1 MAKFEIAIVEAQD
14 YAFQELRTL
23 LQAKDFELER
33 FREQDLAVVE
43 RLGSACLCIIG
54 ADRADPWRSIALLQ
68 RLTLSR
74 PDLRTILLAWK
85 SSEELAIAALRAKA
99 TDYFAPPIR
108 LRDVASRI
116 RATASA
122 FLPAPAPV
130 ANPVAPKSECPPIV
144 GESHAMREVRSYLLR
159 LAQRD
164 CNSLL
169 LGETGTGKDLVAQAI
184 HANSPRRNRPFV
196 CVNCAAIPDTLLESE
211 LFGYER
217 GAFTGANVR
226 TAGKIEQ
233 AQGGTIFFD
242 EIGEMTPYAQ
252 AKILRVIEDRQIQR
266 LGGRGSVPVN
276 VRVLSATNQNL
287 PKLISQHRF
296 RKDLYFRLNVACIRV
311 PALRERREDIADLS
325 RHYVEVFNRET
336 GCVVE
341 GFAQEA
347 VEYLQNYDWPGN
359 VRELKNFIES
369 VFVDP
374 PRGTIDL
381 DCVMRASNR
390 LSSGASC
397 PAEKEQ
403 LLEALA
409 EAQGNKSK
417 AAERLHWSRMTIY
430 RKIAKYKL
438 QSSDDRYSVA
448 GAGAG

>member
-1 MAKFEIAIVEAQD
+1 MAKFEIPIVETQD
-14 YAFQELRTL
+14 CAFQELCSL
-23 LQAKDFELER
+23 LPSKDFNLR
-33 FREQDLAVVE
+33 RYREQELLASE
-43 RLGSACLCIIG
+43 RLIDVRLCIIG
-54 ADRADPWRSIALLQ
+54 ADRGDPWRGIALLQ
-68 RLTLSR
+68 RLVESR
-74 PDLRTILLAWK
+74 PNLHTILLAWR

-108 LRDVASRI
+108 LREVASRI
-116 RATASA
+116 RGIASA
-122 FLPAPAPV
+122 FPPPPTVVARPAPD
-130 ANPVAPKSECPPIV
+130 NECPLII
-144 GESHAMREVRSYLLR
+144 GNSRAMREVRTYLLR

-184 HANSPRRNRPFV
+184 HANSLRRNRPFV

-217 GAFTGANVR
+217 GAFTGAHVR
-226 TAGKIEQ
+226 TIGKIEQ
-233 AQGGTIFFD
+233 AHGGTIFFD

-266 LGGRGSVPVN
+266 LGGSGNVPVN
-276 VRVLSATNQNL
+276 VRILSATNQNL

-311 PALRERREDIADLS
+311 PALRERKEDIEDLL
-325 RHYVEVFNRET
+325 RHYLEVFNRQT
-336 GCVVE
+336 GCLVE
-341 GFAQEA
+341 GFAQDA
-347 VEYLQNYDWPGN
+347 VEYLQSYDWPGN
-359 VRELKNFIES
+359 VRDLRNFIES

-374 PRGTIDL
+374 PLQTIDL
-381 DCVMRASNR
+381 DRVRCAASRFSN
-390 LSSGASC
+390 GAHC
-397 PAEKEQ
+397 TAEKEQ

-417 AAERLHWSRMTIY
+417 AAERLQWSRMTIY

-438 QSSDDRYSVA
+438 ESSNERYNTA
-448 GAGAG
+448 GAS

>member
-14 YAFQELRTL
+14 YAFQELRSL
-23 LQAKDFELER
+23 LAKDFELKR
-33 FREQDLAVVE
+33 FRDQELLASQP
-43 RLGSACLCIIG
+43 LCGASLCIIG
-54 ADRADPWRSIALLQ
+54 VDRSDPWRSIALLQ
-68 RLTLSR
+68 RLAENR
-74 PDLRTILLAWK
+74 PDRRTILLAWK

-99 TDYFAPPIR
+99 TDYYAPPIR
-108 LRDVASRI
+108 LKDVAVRI
-116 RATASA
+116 RVIASR
-122 FLPAPAPV
+122 FLPVPAPV
-130 ANPVAPKSECPPIV
+130 THPVPPENECPTII
-144 GESHAMREVRSYLLR
+144 GDSQAMREVRSYLLR

-184 HANSPRRNRPFV
+184 HANSPRRNRAFV
-196 CVNCAAIPDTLLESE
+196 CINCAAIPDTLLESE

-233 AQGGTIFFD
+233 AHGGTIFFD

-266 LGGRGSVPVN
+266 LGGRGSTPIN

-311 PALRERREDIADLS
+311 PALRERREDIADLL
-325 RHYVEVFNRET
+325 RHYVEIFTRET
-336 GCVVE
+336 GCAVD
-341 GFAQEA
+341 GFEPEA

-374 PRGTIDL
+374 PSGTIDL

-390 LSSGASC
+390 LSNGGNC

-409 EAQGNKSK
+409 EAQGNKSR

-438 QSSDDRYSVA
+438 QSANDRYNVA
-448 GAGAG
+448 GAG